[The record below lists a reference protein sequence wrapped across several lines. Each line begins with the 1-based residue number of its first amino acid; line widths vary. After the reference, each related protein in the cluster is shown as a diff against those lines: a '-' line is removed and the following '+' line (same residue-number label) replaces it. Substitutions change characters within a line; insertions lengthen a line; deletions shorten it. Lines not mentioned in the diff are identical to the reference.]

1 MNIKTIKS
9 EFPIFRQK
17 TPAGNDLIY
26 LDSASST
33 QKPQSV
39 IESITEFYS
48 SNYANTGRAS
58 YWPATASTRQVEQ
71 VRKKVQQFI
80 GAKSESEVV
89 FTTGTTDS
97 INKLANSL
105 FNSDL
110 WKGKQIIVS
119 EMEHHSNLVPW
130 QIAAER
136 YGLDLVAI
144 PILDNGNLDMIAYK
158 ELLEKPTTLVAV
170 TAISNVLGTIN
181 DVNTICCLAKA
192 VGALAFVDAAQ
203 LAPYSGI
210 DVEHLCCDFL
220 SFSGHKLYGP
230 TGIGVLHGKEDLLN
244 QLPPF
249 AFGGGMII
257 EVDIDSSGFRDSPY
271 RHEAGTLN
279 MAGIIGL
286 GAAIDFVDSI
296 GFEAIQSHEDEL
308 TNELLDRLG
317 DFKGLKVLGTQN
329 RRGALVSFTIEGL
342 HPHDLSTYLNE
353 SGICVRAGHH
363 CAQPLMKKY
372 QIPASTRVSFGVYND
387 MNDVEQFIKALQG
400 AYEFFL

>member
-1 MNIKTIKS
+1 MNIKSIKS

-39 IESITEFYS
+39 IDSITEFYS
-48 SNYANTGRAS
+48 SHYANTGRAS
-58 YWPATASTRQVEQ
+58 YWPATESTRQVEQ

-89 FTTGTTDS
+89 FTSGTTDS

-119 EMEHHSNLVPW
+119 EMEHHANLVPW

-136 YGLDLVAI
+136 HGLDLVAI
-144 PILDNGNLDMIAYK
+144 PLLESGDLDLEAYK
-158 ELLEKPTTLVAV
+158 QLLEKPTALVAV

-210 DVEHLCCDFL
+210 DVEHLCCDLL
-220 SFSGHKLYGP
+220 SFSGHKVYGP
-230 TGIGVLHGKEDLLN
+230 TGIGVLYGKEDLLN

-249 AFGGGMII
+249 AFGGGMIT
-257 EVDIDSSGFRDSPY
+257 EVDIESSGFRDSPC

-279 MAGIIGL
+279 IAGIIGL

-308 TNELLDRLG
+308 TNELLNRLS
-317 DFKGLKVLGTQN
+317 DFNGLKVLGVQD
-329 RRGALVSFTIEGL
+329 RRGALVSFTTEGL

-387 MNDVEQFIKALQG
+387 MNDVEQFIKALKG
-400 AYEFFL
+400 AYKFFL

>member
-1 MNIKTIKS
+1 MNIKSIKS

-17 TPAGNDLIY
+17 TPAGTDLIY

-39 IESITEFYS
+39 IDSITEFYS
-48 SNYANTGRAS
+48 SHYANTGRAS
-58 YWPATASTRQVEQ
+58 YWPATESTRQVEQ
-71 VRKKVQQFI
+71 VRKNVQQFI
-80 GAKSESEVV
+80 GAKSETEVV
-89 FTTGTTDS
+89 FTSGTTDS
-97 INKLANSL
+97 INKLANSI

-110 WKGKQIIVS
+110 WKGRQIIVS
-119 EMEHHSNLVPW
+119 EMEHHANLVPW
-130 QIAAER
+130 QIEAER
-136 YGLDLVAI
+136 HGLNLVAI
-144 PILDNGNLDMIAYK
+144 PLLDSGELDLVAYK
-158 ELLEKPTTLVAV
+158 ELLEKPTSLVAI

-181 DVNTICCLAKA
+181 DVNKICGLAKA
-192 VGALAFVDAAQ
+192 VGAMTFVDAAQ
-203 LAPYSGI
+203 LAPYAGVN
-210 DVEHLCCDFL
+210 VEHLCCDFL

-230 TGIGVLHGKEDLLN
+230 TGIGVLYGKEDLLN

-249 AFGGGMII
+249 AFGGGMIT
-257 EVDIDSSGFRDSPY
+257 EVDIEGSSFRDSPY

-279 MAGIIGL
+279 IAGIIGL
-286 GAAIDFVDSI
+286 GAAIDFVEEV
-296 GFEAIQSHEDEL
+296 GFETIQSHEDEL
-308 TNELLDRLG
+308 TIDLLNRLA
-317 DFKGLKVLGTQN
+317 DIEGLKILGEQD
-329 RRGALVSFTIEGL
+329 RRGPLISFTIDGL

-387 MNDVEQFIKALQG
+387 MNDVEQFIKALKG

>member
-1 MNIKTIKS
+1 MNIKSIKS

-17 TPAGNDLIY
+17 TPAGTDLIY

-39 IESITEFYS
+39 IDSITEFYS
-48 SNYANTGRAS
+48 SHYANTGRAS
-58 YWPATASTRQVEQ
+58 YWPATESTRQVEQ
-71 VRKKVQQFI
+71 VRKNVQQFI
-80 GAKSESEVV
+80 GAKSETEVV
-89 FTTGTTDS
+89 FTSGTTDS
-97 INKLANSL
+97 INKLANSI

-110 WKGKQIIVS
+110 WKGRQIIVS
-119 EMEHHSNLVPW
+119 EMEHHANLVPW
-130 QIAAER
+130 QIEAER
-136 YGLDLVAI
+136 HGLNLVAI
-144 PILDNGNLDMIAYK
+144 PLLDSGELDLVAYK
-158 ELLEKPTTLVAV
+158 ELLEKPTALVAI

-181 DVNTICCLAKA
+181 DVNKICRLAKA
-192 VGALAFVDAAQ
+192 VGAITFVDAAQ
-203 LAPYSGI
+203 LAPYAGVN
-210 DVEHLCCDFL
+210 VEYLCCDFL

-230 TGIGVLHGKEDLLN
+230 TGIGVLYGKQDLLN

-249 AFGGGMII
+249 AFGGGMIT
-257 EVDIDSSGFRDSPY
+257 EVDIEGSSFRDSPF

-279 MAGIIGL
+279 IAGIIGL
-286 GAAIDFVDSI
+286 GAAIDFVEEV
-296 GFEAIQSHEDEL
+296 GFETIQSHEDEL
-308 TNELLDRLG
+308 TIDLLNRLA
-317 DFKGLKVLGTQN
+317 DIEGLKILGEQD
-329 RRGALVSFTIEGL
+329 RRGPLISFTIDGL

-387 MNDVEQFIKALQG
+387 MNDVEQFIKALKG

>member
-1 MNIKTIKS
+1 MNIKIIKS

-17 TPAGNDLIY
+17 TPAANDLIY

-39 IESITEFYS
+39 IDSITEFYS
-48 SNYANTGRAS
+48 SHYANTGRAS
-58 YWPATASTRQVEQ
+58 YWPATESTRQLEQ

-80 GAKSESEVV
+80 GAQSESEVV
-89 FTTGTTDS
+89 FTSGTTDS
-97 INKLANSL
+97 INKLANTL

-119 EMEHHSNLVPW
+119 EMEHHANLVPW

-136 YGLDLVAI
+136 HGLDLVAI
-144 PILDNGNLDMIAYK
+144 PLLKSGDLNLVAYK
-158 ELLEKPTTLVAV
+158 QLLEKPTALVAI

-230 TGIGVLHGKEDLLN
+230 TGIGVLYGKEDLLN

-249 AFGGGMII
+249 AFGGGMIT
-257 EVDIDSSGFRDSPY
+257 EVDIESSGFRNSPY

-279 MAGIIGL
+279 IAGIIGL

-308 TNELLDRLG
+308 TNELLERLV
-317 DFKGLKVLGTQN
+317 DFNGLKVLGAQN

-387 MNDVEQFIKALQG
+387 MNDVEQFIKALKG